1 MLEKATLNL
10 NLFHMRLSGFWI
22 TAILFLIFSISCRQK
37 TSDTQKIVYVNSYH
51 RGHPSSDEIMDA
63 ILGSFSSDSFE
74 LVHYFMDTKRNPSH
88 EYIKERASTI
98 FDSILN
104 LYPDILIVSDDNA
117 VKHLVEPYLDQFD
130 FPVVFCGVNTSADQ
144 YYLPGDRVT
153 GILEILPISE
163 VLQFMKNHDSALRN
177 LLVLTENTTTSRKE
191 KVLLDTMFM
200 RIGYEVTHEMVND
213 FTAWKL
219 AFQDANKQ
227 YDLIY
232 IPTNGAIR
240 GWNHQEAVLFVEE
253 HIRIPVV
260 TCEDFMMPYVVFGI
274 TKIAA
279 EQGEWAA
286 NAAHQILSGV
296 DPLEIPVGQ
305 NIQTGTWLNR
315 KLAEKI
321 GFLTDTTD
329 ICVI

>member
-1 MLEKATLNL
+1 M
-10 NLFHMRLSGFWI
+10 
-22 TAILFLIFSISCRQK
+22 
-37 TSDTQKIVYVNSYH
+37 NSYH

-63 ILGSFSSDSFE
+63 ILGSFSSDSFA
-74 LVHYFMDTKRNPSH
+74 LVHYFMDSKRNPSNAF
-88 EYIKERASTI
+88 IKERAATL
-98 FDSILN
+98 FDSIVN
-104 LYPDILIVSDDNA
+104 LSPDILIVSDDNA
-117 VKHLVEPYLDQFD
+117 VKYLVEPYLDQFD

-144 YYLPGDRVT
+144 YDLPGDRVT

-163 VLQFMKNHDSALRN
+163 VLQFMKKNDSSLRN

-191 KVLLDTMFM
+191 RVLLDTMF
-200 RIGYEVTHEMVND
+200 RRTGFQASHVMVND
-213 FTAWKL
+213 FTEWKL
-219 AFQDANKQ
+219 AFLDANKQ

-260 TCEDFMMPYVVFGI
+260 TCEDFIMPYVVFGI

-296 DPLEIPVGQ
+296 NPVEIPMSR

-329 ICVI
+329 ICIIR